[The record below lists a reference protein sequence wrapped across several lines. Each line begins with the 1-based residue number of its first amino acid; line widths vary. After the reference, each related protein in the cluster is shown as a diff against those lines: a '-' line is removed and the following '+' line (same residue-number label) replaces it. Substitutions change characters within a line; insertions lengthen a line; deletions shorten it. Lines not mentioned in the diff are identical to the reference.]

1 MRFLIKKKEETFSMA
16 LSFLLFG
23 AITSLLFLKKESSW
37 TKRILGSDLQV
48 HQEREKARSFVIEDY
63 DRKCFLL
70 HSWWQSQEI
79 RPWAKSRSQREHK
92 RVAIELRLSPED
104 LDGHTNHAH
113 AIDSWKGNDHFVK
126 SRDSLGASKEI
137 MKEK

>member
-1 MRFLIKKKEETFSMA
+1 
-16 LSFLLFG
+16 
-23 AITSLLFLKKESSW
+23 
-37 TKRILGSDLQV
+37 
-48 HQEREKARSFVIEDY
+48 
-63 DRKCFLL
+63 
-70 HSWWQSQEI
+70 
-79 RPWAKSRSQREHK
+79 
-92 RVAIELRLSPED
+92 VAIELRLSPED